1 MYFFITFVQIK
12 LNYMKTYKMNQLMTI
27 IDLLSLCK
35 NDKDLRH
42 SSTSLTGI
50 RLTRKITSIRKKH
63 FEEQEELFEKFAVS
77 KSEKDG
83 QIFYDWTD
91 KTQEEQDKI
100 NNAIFELNN
109 TDYSVDGFN
118 AIDEEE
124 FIIYTRGL
132 QNNQIVFLYDY
143 LVKDI

>member
-1 MYFFITFVQIK
+1 
-12 LNYMKTYKMNQLMTI
+12 MKSYKINELINI

-35 NDKDLRH
+35 NDKDLKH

-50 RLTRKITSIRKKH
+50 RLTRKISSIRKKH
-63 FEEQEELFEKFAVS
+63 FEEQEELFERFAVS
-77 KSEKDG
+77 KSEKEG
-83 QIFYDWTD
+83 RIFYDWTD

-100 NNAIFELNN
+100 NSAVQTLND
-109 TDYSVDGFN
+109 TDYEVEGFN
-118 AIDEEE
+118 SIDEED

-143 LVKDI
+143 LVKED